1 MFSLNTY
8 LNFEM
13 TRLETNPNYYFLQ
26 RKILFRMI
34 PEKWYYRREIHSKQH
49 DKKAIF
55 FFAIGQNTWSKHKNI
70 FGNQRYCKEMTDGMK
85 IKFSYFLEEAL
96 EHI

>member
-1 MFSLNTY
+1 MFSLNTC

-26 RKILFRMI
+26 RKIFFRMI

-55 FFAIGQNTWSKHKNI
+55 FLPLGRILGVNTKTYLVTRDTAK
-70 FGNQRYCKEMTDGMK
+70 K
-85 IKFSYFLEEAL
+85 
-96 EHI
+96 